1 MTRPQHPAAR
11 RRVALIGAAASLLAW
26 PALAQTAP
34 AAAPADPH
42 AGHAAPAATTSAAAP
57 AETDAA
63 RAYARA
69 MEAMHEGMMVAPTG
83 DADVDFVRGMI
94 PHHQGAI
101 DMARIQLQFGKDP
114 ELRKLSEGIIAAQ
127 EREIAEM
134 QEWLKQNAPDVART
148 DAEQAEA
155 GNTPAPSP
163 AGTPTPSPAGTPE
176 PKPAT
181 PPSN

>member
-42 AGHAAPAATTSAAAP
+42 AGHAAPAATTAAAP

-114 ELRKLSEGIIAAQ
+114 ELRKLSEVIIAAQ

-134 QEWLKQNAPDVART
+134 QDWLKQNAPEVART

>member
-1 MTRPQHPAAR
+1 MTRPQRPAAR
-11 RRVALIGAAASLLAW
+11 RRVALIAAAASLLAW

-42 AGHAAPAATTSAAAP
+42 AGHAAPAAAAP

-134 QEWLKQNAPDVART
+134 QEWLKQNAPEVART

>member
-1 MTRPQHPAAR
+1 MFFFFSSRSRHPTS
-11 RRVALIGAAASLLAW
+11 SLVPW
-26 PALAQTAP
+26 PRKCLKETPPAAP
-34 AAAPADPH
+34 AAA
-42 AGHAAPAATTSAAAP
+42 APAGG

-134 QEWLKQNAPDVART
+134 QDWLKQNAPEVART

>member
-1 MTRPQHPAAR
+1 MTRTFR
-11 RRVALIGAAASLLAW
+11 IGLIGTAATLLAL

-34 AAAPADPH
+34 ASDPH
-42 AGHAAPAATTSAAAP
+42 AAHGARAAAAAP
-57 AETDAA
+57 ANATE
-63 RAYARA
+63 AYAAA
-69 MEAMHEGMMVAPTG
+69 MDKMHQGMMVAPTG

-134 QEWLKQNAPDVART
+134 EAWLKQNAPDVART

-155 GNTPAPSP
+155 GNTPAASP